1 MSYLKGQAVILPGQ
15 HAKQGHIIRWLHPF
29 YSDALKACMNS
40 PDARLAALFGVKEK
54 WTKGE
59 LEAFLEPY
67 LDVKIDA
74 YLMKNTRMIKDRN
87 PFDPQA
93 EVMLY
98 LKKF

>member
-1 MSYLKGQAVILPGQ
+1 
-15 HAKQGHIIRWLHPF
+15 
-29 YSDALKACMNS
+29 MNS
-40 PDARLAALFGVKEK
+40 PDLRLAALFGVKEK

-67 LDVKIDA
+67 LDVKLDV

-87 PFDPQA
+87 PFDPQS

-98 LKKF
+98 IKKF